1 MMNRL
6 LLFILLASLQS
17 VYAQKSNIKTF
28 PVKIEGELRNS
39 FQKVIYLHHQEGE
52 TVFSDSIPVNK
63 GFFKFQSKLSEPRMF
78 WITFVK
84 EATQQNNV
92 VFFVDEAPVKIKLL
106 AGDSLMYS
114 TVTAGT
120 AQNDYMEYKVMI
132 NNFVSLQQRMQNDF
146 TEAAQRGDVNAQTAI
161 RNEFEN
167 LNAQYLFGLKNF
179 IKTHPKS
186 AMSAHILNNDFNN
199 ANIPLAEVEEALSYI
214 DPSMKDN
221 SNVKAAQKRIDDKRG
236 TMVGYK
242 ATNFAQADPSGKMV
256 QLSDFRGKYVLVDFW
271 ASWCRP
277 CRMENPNV
285 VAAFNKYKSK
295 GFTVLGVSMD
305 SNREA
310 WLAAV
315 QQDMLNWTQLSDLK
329 GWGNEVGKIYGV
341 TGIPA
346 NYLIDKEGKIIAK
359 DLRGAALD
367 EKLAEVL
374 K

>member
-1 MMNRL
+1 MNRL